1 MSDTIS
7 LKENVLK
14 TIVER
19 KVEQNKA
26 QAELMP
32 LSEIKSQLSPSDR
45 SLYEALSGEPAGFI
59 LECKKASPSKGLIRA
74 DFDAPELAKNYAPYA
89 AAISVLTEPEF
100 FQGRLDYLT
109 AVRRQVTQPVLCKDF
124 FIDEEQVYRA
134 RYFGAD
140 AILLM
145 LSVLDDAQ
153 YTTLRDIADALAMN
167 VLTEVANEDEM
178 KRAAKLNANI
188 IGINHRDL
196 TDLSIEPNR
205 SAQLAPLA
213 PDNALLIAESGF
225 SEHADIRRVA
235 PFVNGFLIGSAL
247 SAQPNVDLACRKLLY
262 GQNKVCGLT
271 RAEDAINAR
280 SQGAAYGGLIF
291 VEHSPRCVTEDQ
303 AMAITAE
310 AAGLEYVGVFADQP
324 LESLIDT
331 SGKVGLFAIQL
342 HGHEDIDYVVQLRQQ
357 LRQAGLEAVR
367 IWKALAIESPAQL
380 PDLPVDAFVLDNR
393 GGGSGRTFNWE
404 FLSPLSTEERQRC
417 LLAGGIGP
425 DSIESAIELGFAG
438 VDINSRAEW
447 KPGVKNSREIAQ
459 TFTKI
464 RHYGRLSSNK
474 ISEKHTQQEA
484 V

>member
-1 MSDTIS
+1 MSDTIR
-7 LKENVLK
+7 LEKNVLK

-19 KVEQNKA
+19 KVEQNKT

-32 LSEIKSQLSPSDR
+32 LSEIKSQLRPSDR
-45 SLYEALSGEPAGFI
+45 SLYEALSGEQAGFI

-74 DFDAPELAKNYAPYA
+74 DFDAPQLAKSYQPHA

-153 YTTLRDIADALAMN
+153 YIALRDIAESLAMD
-167 VLTEVANEDEM
+167 VLTEVANEEEM
-178 KRAAKLNANI
+178 KRAAKLDANI

-213 PDNALLIAESGF
+213 PQNALLIAESGF
-225 SEHADIRRVA
+225 AEHADIRRVA

-247 SAQPNVDLACRKLLY
+247 SAQPDVDLACRKLLF

-280 SQGAAYGGLIF
+280 SQGAVFGGLIF
-291 VEHSPRCVTEDQ
+291 VERSPRCVTLKQ
-303 AMAITAE
+303 AKQITTE
-310 AAGLEYVGVFADQP
+310 ANGLEYVGVFADQP

-331 SGKVGLFAIQL
+331 AKYVGLSAIQL

-357 LRQAGLEAVR
+357 LRQAGLEAVK

-380 PDLPVDAFVLDNR
+380 PDLAVDAFVLDNR
-393 GGGSGRTFNWE
+393 GGGSGKAFNWE
-404 FLSPLSTEERQRC
+404 LLEPLSTEERQRC

-425 DSIESAIELGFAG
+425 ESISSAIELGFAG
-438 VDINSRAEW
+438 VDINSQAEW
-447 KPGVKNSREIAQ
+447 KPGIKNSQKVAQ

-464 RHYGRLSSNK
+464 RHYGRF
-474 ISEKHTQQEA
+474 SEKHLSNKNTQQEA

>member
-1 MSDTIS
+1 MSNSIS
-7 LKENVLK
+7 LKKNVLK

-26 QAELMP
+26 QADLMP
-32 LSEIKSQLSPSDR
+32 LSEVKFQLSPSDR
-45 SLYEALSGEPAGFI
+45 SLYEALSDEQAGFI

-74 DFDAPELAKNYAPYA
+74 DFDAPQLAKSYQPYA

-124 FIDEEQVYRA
+124 FIDEEQIYRA

-153 YTTLRDIADALAMN
+153 YTTLRDIADSLAMD

-178 KRAAKLNANI
+178 KRAADLGANI

-213 PDNALLIAESGF
+213 PENALLIAESGF

-247 SAQPNVDLACRKLLY
+247 SAQPDVDLACRKLLL

-271 RAEDAINAR
+271 RTEDAINAR

-291 VEHSPRCVTEDQ
+291 VEHSPRCVTQQQ
-303 AMAITAE
+303 AKEITAE
-310 AAGLEYVGVFADQP
+310 ATGLEYVGVFADQP
-324 LESLIDT
+324 LESLIET
-331 SGKVGLFAIQL
+331 AEKVGFSAIQL

-357 LRQAGLEAVR
+357 LRQADLEVVK
-367 IWKALAIESPAQL
+367 IWKALAIDSPAQL

-393 GGGSGRTFNWE
+393 GGGSGKAFNWE
-404 FLSPLSTEERQRC
+404 FLAPLSTEERQRC

-425 DSIESAIELGFAG
+425 DSIASAIELGFAG
-438 VDINSRAEW
+438 VDINSQAEW
-447 KPGVKNSREIAQ
+447 KPGVKNSSKITQ

-464 RHYGRLSSNK
+464 RHYGRFSSNR
-474 ISEKHTQQEA
+474 ISDKHTQQEA

>member
-1 MSDTIS
+1 MSNSIS
-7 LKENVLK
+7 LKKNVLK

-45 SLYEALSGEPAGFI
+45 SLYEALSDEQAGFI

-74 DFDAPELAKNYAPYA
+74 DFDAPQLAKSYQPYA

-109 AVRRQVTQPVLCKDF
+109 AVRQQVTQPVLCKDF

-153 YTTLRDIADALAMN
+153 YTTLRNIADSLAMD

-178 KRAAKLNANI
+178 KRATKLDANI

-213 PDNALLIAESGF
+213 PENALLIAESGF

-235 PFVNGFLIGSAL
+235 PLVNGFLIGSAL

-262 GQNKVCGLT
+262 GQNKVCGLA

-291 VEHSPRCVTEDQ
+291 VEHSPRCVTEEQ
-303 AMAITAE
+303 AMEITAE
-310 AAGLEYVGVFADQP
+310 VAGLEYVGVFADQP

-331 SGKVGLFAIQL
+331 AKKVGLCAIQL

-357 LRQAGLEAVR
+357 LRQTGLEAVR
-367 IWKALAIESPAQL
+367 IWKALAIESPAKL

-393 GGGSGRTFNWE
+393 GGGSGKAFNWE
-404 FLSPLSTEERQRC
+404 FLAPLSTEERQRC

-425 DSIESAIELGFAG
+425 DSIASAIELGFAG
-438 VDINSRAEW
+438 VDINSQAEW
-447 KPGVKNSREIAQ
+447 KPGVKNSRKIAQ

-464 RHYGRLSSNK
+464 RHYGRFSSNK
-474 ISEKHTQQEA
+474 VSEKHTQQEA

>member
-1 MSDTIS
+1 MSNAIS
-7 LKENVLK
+7 LQKNVLK

-19 KVEQNKA
+19 KVEQNKV
-26 QAELMP
+26 QSELMP
-32 LSEIKSQLSPSDR
+32 LSDLKTQLTPSDR
-45 SLYEALSGEPAGFI
+45 SLYEALCGKQAGFI

-74 DFDAPELAKNYAPYA
+74 DFDAPELAKAYAPYA

-109 AVRRQVTQPVLCKDF
+109 AVRQQVKQPVLCKDF

-145 LSVLDDAQ
+145 LSVLNDEQ
-153 YTTLRDIADALAMN
+153 YSGLRNVAEALNMD

-178 KRAAKLNANI
+178 QRAARLDAKI

-196 TDLSIEPNR
+196 TDLSIDPNR
-205 SAQLAPLA
+205 SAKLASLAPQK
-213 PDNALLIAESGF
+213 ALLVAESGF
-225 SEHADIRRVA
+225 STHADIRRVA
-235 PFVNGFLIGSAL
+235 PFVNGFLVGSAL
-247 SAQPNVDLACRKLLY
+247 SAQPNVDLACRELLF

-291 VEHSPRCVTEDQ
+291 VEHSPRYINVEQ
-303 AMAITAE
+303 AQQITSE
-310 AAGLEYVGVFADQP
+310 VNGLNYVGVFADTALQKV
-324 LESLIDT
+324 IDVV
-331 SGKVGLFAIQL
+331 SKVGLSVIQL

-357 LRQAGLEAVR
+357 LREQGLSAVR
-367 IWKALAIESPAQL
+367 IWKALAIETPAQL
-380 PDLPVDAFVLDNR
+380 PDLPIDGFLLDNR
-393 GGGSGRTFNWE
+393 RGGSGQTFDWSLLE
-404 FLSPLSTEERQRC
+404 GLTPAERQRC

-425 DSIESAIELGFAG
+425 ESIDEAVTLGFVG
-438 VDINSRAEW
+438 VDMNSRVEW
-447 KPGVKNSREIAQ
+447 APGIKNASKVSQ
-459 TFTKI
+459 TFMKI
-464 RHYGRLSSNK
+464 RQYGRFSDQQVSK
-474 ISEKHTQQEA
+474 RIQQEA

>member
-1 MSDTIS
+1 MSDTIR
-7 LKENVLK
+7 LEKNVLK

-19 KVEQNKA
+19 KVEQNKT

-32 LSEIKSQLSPSDR
+32 LSEIKSQLRPSDR
-45 SLYEALSGEPAGFI
+45 SLYEALSGEQAGFI

-74 DFDAPELAKNYAPYA
+74 DFDAPQLAKSYQPYA

-109 AVRRQVTQPVLCKDF
+109 AVQPAGYPAGFMQRL

-153 YTTLRDIADALAMN
+153 YIALRDIAESLAMD
-167 VLTEVANEDEM
+167 VLTEVANEEEM
-178 KRAAKLNANI
+178 KRAAKLDANI

-213 PDNALLIAESGF
+213 PQNALLIAESGF
-225 SEHADIRRVA
+225 AEHADIRRVA

-247 SAQPNVDLACRKLLY
+247 SAQPDVDLACRKLLY

-280 SQGAAYGGLIF
+280 SQGAVFGGLIF
-291 VEHSPRCVTEDQ
+291 VERSPRCVTLKQ
-303 AMAITAE
+303 AKQITTE
-310 AAGLEYVGVFADQP
+310 ANGLEYVGVFADQP

-331 SGKVGLFAIQL
+331 AKYVGLSAIQL

-357 LRQAGLEAVR
+357 LRQAGLETVR

-393 GGGSGRTFNWE
+393 GGGSGKAFNWKLLE
-404 FLSPLSTEERQRC
+404 PLSTEERQRC

-425 DSIESAIELGFAG
+425 ESISSAIELGFAG
-438 VDINSRAEW
+438 VDINSQAEW
-447 KPGVKNSREIAQ
+447 KPGIKNSQKVAQ
-459 TFTKI
+459 TFTKT
-464 RHYGRLSSNK
+464 RHYGRF
-474 ISEKHTQQEA
+474 SEKHLSNKNTQQEA

>member
-1 MSDTIS
+1 MSDSIS
-7 LKENVLK
+7 LKKNVLK

-26 QAELMP
+26 QAVLMP
-32 LSEIKSQLSPSDR
+32 LSEIKSQLHPSDR
-45 SLYEALSGEPAGFI
+45 SLYEALSGQQSGFI

-74 DFDAPELAKNYAPYA
+74 DFDAPQLAKSYQPYA

-100 FQGRLDYLT
+100 FQGRLDYLA

-153 YTTLRDIADALAMN
+153 YTTLRDIADSLSMD

-178 KRAAKLNANI
+178 KRAAKLKANI

-247 SAQPNVDLACRKLLY
+247 SAQQNVDLACRELLY

-291 VEHSPRCVTEDQ
+291 VEHSPRCVTEEQ
-303 AMAITAE
+303 AMKITAE

-331 SGKVGLFAIQL
+331 AKKVGLCAIQL

-357 LRQAGLEAVR
+357 LRHAGLEAVR

-393 GGGSGRTFNWE
+393 GGGSGKAFNWE
-404 FLSPLSTEERQRC
+404 FLAPLSTKERQRC

-425 DSIESAIELGFAG
+425 DSIASAIELGFAG
-438 VDINSRAEW
+438 VDINSQAEW
-447 KPGVKNSREIAQ
+447 KPGVKNSRKIAQ

-464 RHYGRLSSNK
+464 RHYGRFSSNK
-474 ISEKHTQQEA
+474 VSEKHTQQEA

>member
-7 LKENVLK
+7 LEKNVLK

-26 QAELMP
+26 QAKLMP
-32 LSEIKSQLSPSDR
+32 IADIKAQLEPSDR
-45 SLYEALSGEPAGFI
+45 SLYQALSGEQAGFI

-74 DFDAPELAKNYAPYA
+74 DFDAPRLAKSYQPYA

-124 FIDEEQVYRA
+124 FIDQEQVYRA

-145 LSVLDDAQ
+145 LSVLDDEQ
-153 YTTLRDIADALAMN
+153 YVALRDIADSLAMD
-167 VLTEVANEDEM
+167 VLTEVSNEAEM
-178 KRAAKLNANI
+178 ERAVNLNANI

-196 TDLSIEPNR
+196 TDLSIDPNR
-205 SAQLAPLA
+205 SAQLVPLA
-213 PDNALLIAESGF
+213 PQNALLIAESGF
-225 SEHADIRRVA
+225 SEHSDIRRVA
-235 PFVNGFLIGSAL
+235 PYVNGFLIGSAL
-247 SAQPNVDLACRKLLY
+247 SAQPDVDLACRKLLF

-280 SQGAAYGGLIF
+280 SQGAVYGGFIF
-291 VEHSPRCVTEDQ
+291 VEHSPRCVTTEQ
-303 AMAITAE
+303 AQQLAE
-310 AAGLEYVGVFADQP
+310 EAKGLDYVGVFADQP
-324 LESLIDT
+324 LQRVVETTQNI
-331 SGKVGLFAIQL
+331 GLAAIQL

-357 LRQAGLEAVR
+357 LRRTNQEGVK
-367 IWKALAIESPAQL
+367 IWKALAIEKPAQL
-380 PDLPVDAFVLDNR
+380 PDLPVDGFVLDNR
-393 GGGSGRTFNWE
+393 GGGSGQAFNWE
-404 FLSPLSTEERQRC
+404 LIEPLSAAERQRC

-425 DSIESAIELGFAG
+425 ESIASAIQLGFAG
-438 VDINSRAEW
+438 VDINSRTEW
-447 KPGVKNSREIAQ
+447 QPGVKNSAKITQ
-459 TFTKI
+459 MFTKI
-464 RHYGRLSSNK
+464 RHYGRFPKNRLSE
-474 ISEKHTQQEA
+474 ISTQQEA